1 MKPKRVPIFAV
12 TVAVALTVV
21 TGASLGKG
29 GGGHGGCH
37 GGGYHLICNT
47 ASQSL
52 TRAEFA
58 LTIDRSD
65 FCHPGRG

>member
-21 TGASLGKG
+21 TGASLGNG
-29 GGGHGGCH
+29 GGGH